1 MSESKVDRVSISKE
15 AQVGRPAGIAP
26 SWIPPVLK
34 RFYDFTRKW
43 AGTFSNELDENKR
56 SEREE
61 ALIKVVSKSFKG
73 QI

>member
-1 MSESKVDRVSISKE
+1 MSENRVDRVSISKE
-15 AQVGRPAGIAP
+15 AQVGRAAGPAP

-43 AGTFSNELDENKR
+43 AGTFSNELDENKKV
-56 SEREE
+56 EREE
-61 ALIKVVSKSFKG
+61 ELVKAVSRSFKG